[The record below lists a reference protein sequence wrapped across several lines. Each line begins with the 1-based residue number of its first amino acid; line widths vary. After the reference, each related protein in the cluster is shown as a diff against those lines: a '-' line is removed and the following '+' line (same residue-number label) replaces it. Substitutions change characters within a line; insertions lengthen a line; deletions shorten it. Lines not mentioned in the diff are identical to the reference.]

1 MHKYRI
7 KFTKKLF
14 SMTIFQY
21 IVRLNF
27 SLWYSAKIKIIFIS
41 LYSESCNFKMHFDLT
56 LNIISIVPEVHGY
69 GT

>member
-14 SMTIFQY
+14 RMTIFEY
-21 IVRLNF
+21 IFRLLKQNV
-27 SLWYSAKIKIIFIS
+27 IS

-69 GT
+69 ET